1 MIPMDNTHTTDASL
15 LGRMAQGDP
24 QALAV
29 FYARHARPV
38 FSLALAMLGDQ
49 TRAGDLTYE
58 VFLLVWRSAGVSPP
72 GASAR
77 AWVLRLTRNLAIDE
91 LLRAHR
97 SLQGAPTLPDQVVQ
111 ALPALPDLAD
121 TAVCQTLRDALAALP
136 AAQRE
141 ALLLAF
147 FHGLSHQE
155 IATRLQTSLGTIKA
169 CIRRAL
175 QTLCTQFQ
183 KGGTP

>member
-1 MIPMDNTHTTDASL
+1 MDNTHTTDASL

-49 TRAGDLTYE
+49 TRAGDLTHE

-72 GASAR
+72 GAAAR
-77 AWVLRLTRNLAIDE
+77 AWVLRLTRNLAIDA
-91 LLRAHR
+91 LRRAR
-97 SLQGAPTLPDQVVQ
+97 RRLQEAPPPPDHVMH
-111 ALPALPDLAD
+111 AFPTPPDLVE
-121 TAVCQTLRDALAALP
+121 TAGCQALRDALAALP
-136 AAQRE
+136 AVQRE

-147 FHGLSHQE
+147 FHGLSPHD
-155 IATRLQTSLGTIKA
+155 IATRLQTPLGTIKT
-169 CIRRAL
+169 CLRLAL
-175 QTLCTQFQ
+175 QTLRTQCQ